1 MGAQP
6 LFVLKPTPVLLLQ
19 FQSGKDKQAE
29 LILNAKFA
37 DTIAFY
43 IWNTLKWE
51 QYPHPAA
58 LAKVWQANV
67 LELVQ
72 QFRHIFSVGR
82 SAAECAEALEKAYC
96 HIAFTDPPV
105 LLTKPFKP
113 SQGFTAVPDRQEL
126 LRYALDK
133 LMVSARK
140 IRRQSEGL
148 PPEST
153 QNKDHTSAA
162 WQASN
167 ADSIGGQANSMQTYT
182 NLLQSMLVLWKLAWI
197 AGCVSW
203 TVQTRETHTAIS
215 CIMTALAGLCDQL
228 KRYDQ
233 AAVCGVAS
241 SPPPAGTTGEA
252 QAAAKREF
260 ERNKSLSLMLVM
272 MVRQTLPAVVGAESL
287 EADVCISIMSALM
300 MRSQPST
307 YQAVARAIVAKGTVA
322 VAHAPAASTGRTRS
336 VRCPANLA
344 LHVAQG
350 DVKR

>member
-1 MGAQP
+1 MGSQP
-6 LFVLKPTPVLLLQ
+6 SFGLKPTSVLLLQ
-19 FQSGKDKQAE
+19 IQYGKDKHEE
-29 LILNAKFA
+29 LVLNAKFA

-51 QYPHPAA
+51 QYPDPAA
-58 LAKVWQANV
+58 LANAWQADA

-72 QFRHIFSVGR
+72 HFSDIFSVGR

-105 LLTKPFKP
+105 LLAKPFKP

-133 LMVSARK
+133 LMLSARK

-153 QNKDHTSAA
+153 QENDHHTSAA

-167 ADSIGGQANSMQTYT
+167 ADSIGSQANSMQMHT

-215 CIMTALAGLCDQL
+215 CIMAALAGLCDQL
-228 KRYDQ
+228 KRYDES
-233 AAVCGVAS
+233 AISGVTS
-241 SPPPAGTTGEA
+241 FPPQAGTTGAAE
-252 QAAAKREF
+252 AAAKREF
-260 ERNKSLSLMLVM
+260 ERKSLSLMLVM

-287 EADVCISIMSALM
+287 EADVCIIIMSALM

-322 VAHAPAASTGRTRS
+322 VTHVHQLPRLGTPTVFDAQQTL
-336 VRCPANLA
+336 RCML
-344 LHVAQG
+344 
-350 DVKR
+350 RC